1 MGSQSPPPCSSPFPS
16 LLQSPALSLLPFS
29 PPGDFQCLSLS
40 PSFWIPLSARVA
52 PRPMR
57 GWLLLQIHGWWLRP
71 ARGEK
76 GVRRWHHFIEQRKA
90 QNRSFRVPR
99 KLSPL
104 PQEPQPGE
112 SASRSLSSP
121 PPHPRLSPFCFLIP
135 KRRKNKLTHLL
146 SALTS
151 LPLPGFGRAAELFTC
166 HSEWS
171 SSSTLLH
178 RTRITILIKKHL

>member
-1 MGSQSPPPCSSPFPS
+1 MS
-16 LLQSPALSLLPFS
+16 LSFS
-29 PPGDFQCLSLS
+29 PLLDSSVCPGGPKADAWVALAADSWLVAEAS
-40 PSFWIPLSARVA
+40 KGRGGSEKVASFYRTKESTKSQ
-52 PRPMR
+52 
-57 GWLLLQIHGWWLRP
+57 LQG
-71 ARGEK
+71 
-76 GVRRWHHFIEQRKA
+76 
-90 QNRSFRVPR
+90 PR

-104 PQEPQPGE
+104 PQEPQPRE

-135 KRRKNKLTHLL
+135 KRRENKLTHLF